1 MSEGSAGGC
10 VSPAAWGRGVEGRGE
25 HEAGGAPPPMRGMAR
40 AGVRMWEEALAKF
53 GTATASKKRVAR
65 VEALPVVAVLVVEPP
80 PSHPGSSG
88 LVCYLF
94 VSL

>member
-1 MSEGSAGGC
+1 MIYAY
-10 VSPAAWGRGVEGRGE
+10 
-25 HEAGGAPPPMRGMAR
+25 
-40 AGVRMWEEALAKF
+40 VRCMHAYRCSLVWKEALAKF

-65 VEALPVVAVLVVEPP
+65 VEALPVVVVQVEHP
-80 PSHPGSSG
+80 PSRPGSSG